1 MKPFV
6 SIWKIRRISLWM
18 KFSICL
24 RTDIW
29 DGWVLSGHQLAA
41 PSPHFWSFDPRFSRK
56 TESHPYLLEGKF
68 RKRKSPIM
76 GRIALVRELWEKT
89 SQEWTVSEV
98 KKWGDNSNNFWN
110 RWIFLILTTSR
121 YNSWPQNLPI
131 ICTFVK
137 CRHVNEINQILLH
150 SSLCYIW
157 YVSSKEKGI
166 KEDEEELERIIAQK
180 KYKKKEIIHIP
191 M

>member
-76 GRIALVRELWEKT
+76 VGIALVRELWEKT

-98 KKWGDNSNNFWN
+98 KKCGDNSNNYWN
-110 RWIFLILTTSR
+110 RWTFF
-121 YNSWPQNLPI
+121 NLDNIKVKQLASPI
-131 ICTFVK
+131 ICAFVK
-137 CRHVNEINQILLH
+137 CRDINQINQILLH
-150 SSLCYIW
+150 SFLCYIW
-157 YVSSKEKGI
+157 YVFSKEWFDKGI
-166 KEDEEELERIIAQK
+166 IEDEKELERIFAIK
-180 KYKKKEIIHIP
+180 NTKKK
-191 M
+191 